1 MSASAQIVYK
11 TKHKEDKKR
20 EMKQNL
26 EILEFEDKK
35 TQAGKR
41 YTRFKTNEGW
51 MSCFDKKSCEDLKEQ
66 EGNTVSCDVTEQN
79 GFKNIK
85 KFLGEA
91 GESEESEDKEP
102 AQEKKSSVGAVM
114 RNFNDFPVSM
124 KVSYAKDLIIA
135 GRTPEDAIKLVKEL
149 VEAFKE
155 KPIEAPKPKR
165 NFKKEIV
172 MLLQKGGDA
181 GIEAS
186 VIQANL
192 KMTEEEAKS
201 EIAKLLEDGIVYEPK
216 PGLIKFLG

>member
-1 MSASAQIVYK
+1 MESGSVKSAGIVYDIQYK
-11 TKHKEDKKR
+11 CKEVKR
-20 EMKQNL
+20 EMTKQNL

-91 GESEESEDKEP
+91 GESEDNEPSE
-102 AQEKKSSVGAVM
+102 EKKSQDKPVISK
-114 RNFNDFPVSM
+114 FDSFPVSM
-124 KVSYAKDLIIA
+124 KVSYAKDLIVA
-135 GRTPEDAIKLVKEL
+135 GKSQIEAVKIVKEL
-149 VEAFKE
+149 EEAFKPE
-155 KPIEAPKPKR
+155 VPKAKR

-181 GIEAS
+181 GIEGS
-186 VIQANL
+186 VIESNL
-192 KMTEEEAKS
+192 KMTEEEARV
-201 EIAKLLEDGIVYEPK
+201 EIAKLLEDGICYEPK

>member
-1 MSASAQIVYK
+1 M
-11 TKHKEDKKR
+11 T
-20 EMKQNL
+20 KQNL

-91 GESEESEDKEP
+91 GESEDNEP
-102 AQEKKSSVGAVM
+102 AEERKVSHEPVISKNES
-114 RNFNDFPVSM
+114 FPASM

-135 GRTPEDAIKLVKEL
+135 GKSQEEAVKIVKALE
-149 VEAFKE
+149 EAFK
-155 KPIEAPKPKR
+155 PEAPKVKR

-181 GIEAS
+181 GIDAS
-186 VIQANL
+186 VIQSNL
-192 KMTEEEAKS
+192 KMTEDEAQV

-216 PGLIKFLG
+216 PNLIKFLG